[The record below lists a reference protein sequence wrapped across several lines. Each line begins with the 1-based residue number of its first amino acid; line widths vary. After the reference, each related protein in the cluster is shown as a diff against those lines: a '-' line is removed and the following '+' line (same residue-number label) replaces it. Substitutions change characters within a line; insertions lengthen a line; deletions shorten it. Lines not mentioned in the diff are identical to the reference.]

1 MGTLGGASPI
11 VDSDGMGTLL
21 GTLGRASP
29 IVDGSSGFRKGIRVE
44 VNVVVVIGGDAGGD
58 AGGVRVVVGGALALA

>member
-1 MGTLGGASPI
+1 MGTLGG
-11 VDSDGMGTLL
+11 
-21 GTLGRASP
+21 ASP